1 MKTIKQR
8 LLGLTLILIS
18 FAVIALAW
26 TGTTPEER
34 DVTVIL
40 ITLPLGIYS
49 KVGSLNYSIFIL
61 LKNALFIVINNIKC
75 SREAPCFR

>member
-8 LLGLTLILIS
+8 LLGIPLILIS

-26 TGTTPEER
+26 TGTTPEES

-49 KVGSLNYSIFIL
+49 MVAKL
-61 LKNALFIVINNIKC
+61 
-75 SREAPCFR
+75 EANG

>member
-8 LLGLTLILIS
+8 LLGITLILIS

-26 TGTTPEER
+26 TGTTPEES

-49 KVGSLNYSIFIL
+49 MVAKL
-61 LKNALFIVINNIKC
+61 
-75 SREAPCFR
+75 EANG

>member
-8 LLGLTLILIS
+8 LLGFTLILIS

-49 KVGSLNYSIFIL
+49 MVTKSEV
-61 LKNALFIVINNIKC
+61 
-75 SREAPCFR
+75 